1 MSGNEAG
8 PGCREAEHDRSEVVG
23 GVVGEVVD
31 EVERLS
37 EELRVRRRLLDT
49 VLLPVGAGWAG
60 LPGVV
65 APTGVLFFG
74 PDAALARPLV
84 GAIATAYGIEATAV
98 DVVELL
104 SDPGVRT
111 PGEVAGAMVR
121 AGGPGPVV
129 IELVGVD
136 LLARRRYLGAEA
148 DVDAEQ
154 ATVGAELLAA
164 GLVELR
170 GDDPRHQPLLV
181 TTTDRPWE
189 IDDALLVRG
198 AFDRSVFVPPPDW
211 GTRRRILAERLG
223 DLDVDGV
230 AALTDGWSAADLGR
244 LLDGLLGG
252 AAGAAGA
259 GVDPAVDLDGLAS
272 AVRST
277 TPEAARWMNRA
288 REMADFASD
297 RRRFDDL
304 IGYLG
309 RYRLS

>member
-1 MSGNEAG
+1 MSGNEVG
-8 PGCREAEHDRSEVVG
+8 PGCREAGHDRRE
-23 GVVGEVVD
+23 VVGEVVD

-65 APTGVLFFG
+65 APSGVLFHG
-74 PDAALARPLV
+74 PDAMLARPLV
-84 GAIATAYGIEATAV
+84 MAIAEAYEIAATAV

-111 PGEVAGAMVR
+111 AGEVAGAMVR
-121 AGGPGPVV
+121 AAGPGPVV

-136 LLARRRYLGAEA
+136 LLSRRRYLGVDAG
-148 DVDAEQ
+148 VDAEP

-170 GDDPRHQPLLV
+170 GDDPRHQPLLL
-181 TTTDRPWE
+181 TTTDRPWDV
-189 IDDALLVRG
+189 DDALLVRG
-198 AFDRSVFVPPPDW
+198 AFDRSVFVAPPDW
-211 GTRRRILAERLG
+211 GTRRRVLAERLG
-223 DLDVDGV
+223 DLDLDRV
-230 AALTDGWSAADLGR
+230 AAVTDGWSAADLDR
-244 LLDGLLGG
+244 LLDV
-252 AAGAAGA
+252 GA
-259 GVDPAVDLDGLAS
+259 GMDSEEIVSVAL
-272 AVRST
+272 ST
-277 TPEAARWMNRA
+277 TPGAMSWMARA

-304 IGYLG
+304 IGYLD